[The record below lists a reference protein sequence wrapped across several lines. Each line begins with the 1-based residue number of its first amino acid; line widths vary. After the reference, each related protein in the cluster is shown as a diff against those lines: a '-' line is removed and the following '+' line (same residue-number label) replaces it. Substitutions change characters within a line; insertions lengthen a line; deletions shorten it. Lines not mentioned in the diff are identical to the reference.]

1 VLSSLNA
8 GGHLLKP
15 GMPPRLIFIDQIALA
30 GCARTPFSG
39 FVMTGSTL
47 SLASDKFEFYLL
59 FWHWRA
65 IILSMHASCCPNA
78 KAASKQ
84 RISARISV
92 RYRCFSDP
100 LRPQLQDFCGSD
112 EIGG

>member
-1 VLSSLNA
+1 VVFSSQRGETATTPHKALSSLNA
-8 GGHLLKP
+8 GGHLLNP

-30 GCARTPFSG
+30 GCARTPVTG

-47 SLASDKFEFYLL
+47 SLSSDKFELYCYFGIV
-59 FWHWRA
+59 RA

-92 RYRCFSDP
+92 RDR
-100 LRPQLQDFCGSD
+100 
-112 EIGG
+112 

>member
-1 VLSSLNA
+1 
-8 GGHLLKP
+8 
-15 GMPPRLIFIDQIALA
+15 MPPRLIFIDQIALA
-30 GCARTPFSG
+30 GCARTPVTG

-47 SLASDKFEFYLL
+47 SLSSDKFELYCYFGIV
-59 FWHWRA
+59 RA

-92 RYRCFSDP
+92 RDRCFSDP
-100 LRPQLQDFCGSD
+100 LRPQLQGFCGSD